1 MTKARDLS
9 QVPNASLG
17 FKNRIINGAMQV
29 WQRGTSISVSGSD
42 TYTAD
47 RWVGIAAGANYT
59 ASQAS
64 YTDSVDGVTKN
75 SLVISG
81 AAGNTLCDIA
91 QRIESVNAYDLAG
104 SICTVSATLY
114 TTDGTNITWE
124 AYSANSANVFSSKT
138 LIATGTLTTVA
149 STYVA
154 RTFSFTS
161 SSAVANGLE
170 IRFKFGALLSG
181 KQGALGSVQLEKGST
196 ATSFDYRSF
205 GTEVAL
211 CQRYFCKTY
220 NIETPPAT
228 TSTYAGNIR
237 TSVQATNSYT
247 GFGHWSFPVSM
258 RATPTMTVYNPQNG
272 VVNGFVGDG
281 VNYSPASPF
290 NPGTSGCSFYVNN
303 VSIGTSVFIH
313 IHATAVSEL

>member
-17 FKNRIINGAMQV
+17 FKNRIINGAMQI
-29 WQRGTSISVSGSD
+29 WQRGTSISVGGSD
-42 TYTAD
+42 IYTAD

-64 YTDSVDGVTKN
+64 YTLGGVTKN

-81 AAGNTLCDIA
+81 ATSNTLCDIA

-104 SICTVSATLY
+104 SVCTVSAEVF

-149 STYVA
+149 STYVT

-196 ATSFDYRSF
+196 ATSFDYRPY
-205 GTEVAL
+205 GTELAL
-211 CQRYFCKTY
+211 CQRYYEKTY
-220 NIETPPAT
+220 STGTAVGTNTSEGYISFTT
-228 TSTYAGNIR
+228 TSNNNSFIVWAIR
-237 TSVQATNSYT
+237 PKVEKRAAPTVT
-247 GFGHWSFPVSM
+247 GW
-258 RATPTMTVYNPQNG
+258 TPT
-272 VVNGFVGDG
+272 
-281 VNYSPASPF
+281 
-290 NPGTSGCSFYVNN
+290 GTSGNWDYYRSGASGSNSFLSDNM
-303 VSIGTSVFIH
+303 GTSGGRAYTNIG
-313 IHATAVSEL
+313 AAWTAGSIEGQWAMSAEL